1 MGTLSKT
8 VGFSLYPSHWV
19 PGNLSGLWLG
29 RLRQIAKTNKNKVI
43 GCLPEKLPVQFCL
56 PAQKNAVK
64 LIQKENMR
72 LEKLGE
78 GVASFKRRGRW

>member
-1 MGTLSKT
+1 MAGEAETDRK
-8 VGFSLYPSHWV
+8 
-19 PGNLSGLWLG
+19 
-29 RLRQIAKTNKNKVI
+29 NKQNKVI